1 MKDKGWSGLEFI
13 VLAQLMAE
21 CIDLLPADL
30 NRRKIKKLS
39 GELIREL
46 DPLVQKEY
54 DKIFNVDQEVAL
66 EVIYEYHKL
75 VQQIKDLDLMEKVNL
90 SQLIEAA
97 SIDRDTML
105 GTAHRVIKKN
115 MKSNGIL

>member
-13 VLAQLMAE
+13 LISQLQIE
-21 CIDLLPADL
+21 NLEGIEPNL
-30 NRRKIKKLS
+30 NRRRIKKLS

-46 DPLVQKEY
+46 EPLVQKEY
-54 DKIFNVDQEVAL
+54 DKVFNVDQEVAL
-66 EVIYEYHKL
+66 EVMYEYHKL

-115 MKSNGIL
+115 MKAKP